1 MPQMANLTVKKAD
14 GTTDIVYTS
23 MTPSAGDKTPA
34 IWRAN
39 TVGDSVAL
47 RPEFRAIGMPSPDG
61 ARRTL
66 KTNLVFPVV
75 VTDNASGLKK
85 VAGYI
90 TQVTES
96 KIFLAADDATVAEA
110 IAQGANLTNTALM
123 RECAKVGFAPN

>member
-1 MPQMANLTVKKAD
+1 MPQMANLTVKKSD

-47 RPEFRAIGMPSPDG
+47 RPEFRAVGMPSPDG

-90 TQVTES
+90 TQVVET

-110 IAQGANLTNTALM
+110 VAQGANLVNTALM
-123 RECAKVGFAPN
+123 RECARVGFAPN

>member
-1 MPQMANLTVKKAD
+1 MALLTVKKAD
-14 GTTDIVYTS
+14 GTTDIDYTP

-39 TVGDSVAL
+39 SVGDSVAL

-61 ARRTL
+61 TRRTL

-75 VTDNASGLKK
+75 VVDFMSGARK
-85 VAGYI
+85 VTGYI
-90 TQVTES
+90 TQVTET
-96 KIFLAADDATVAEA
+96 KIFLAADDETVAEA